1 MGGSELYKKIN
12 SFTFFTLQIYKS
24 LLFLNLLTSN
34 LVPGIS
40 LYYCHLKQ
48 YIYLKR
54 MKIFGVSLDM
64 LYFRSDKD

>member
-24 LLFLNLLTSN
+24 LLFLNLLTSK

-40 LYYCHLKQ
+40 L
-48 YIYLKR
+48 
-54 MKIFGVSLDM
+54 
-64 LYFRSDKD
+64 